1 MRNDDN
7 KCHLLY
13 ARLAQL
19 VEQRTLNPWVAGSNP
34 STSTIPYSS
43 AVRAADL
50 CSACT
55 RLVRGPGFES
65 SYGNHLLHGSK
76 STINKIATTL
86 LLHQKGLNIMGQS
99 ESCPAWRIG
108 SAGAEENPDFS
119 YILLTNG
126 KVCGIMYTSRKHIP
140 FL

>member
-7 KCHLLY
+7 KYHLLY

-86 LLHQKGLNIMGQS
+86 LLHQKGLNIMGQP

-108 SAGAEENPDFS
+108 RAGAEEFQKYCKNV
-119 YILLTNG
+119 LTNIRD
-126 KVCGIMYTSRKHIP
+126 CGIISTS
-140 FL
+140 LWDTGS